1 MLVTA
6 CPAELVTMNATGQES
21 RCRVLEPSALPGT
34 NALLAGFEGGARG
47 LRKVPWVVGA
57 FGKRRT
63 MTIYQPM
70 KKYVNI

>member
-6 CPAELVTMNATGQES
+6 CPAELVRMNATGQES

-47 LRKVPWVVGA
+47 LRKVP
-57 FGKRRT
+57 
-63 MTIYQPM
+63 
-70 KKYVNI
+70 